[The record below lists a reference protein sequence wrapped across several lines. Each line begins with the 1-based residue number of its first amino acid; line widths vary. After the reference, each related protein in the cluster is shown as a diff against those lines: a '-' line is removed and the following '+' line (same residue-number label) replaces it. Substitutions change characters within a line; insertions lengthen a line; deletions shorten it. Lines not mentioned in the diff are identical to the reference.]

1 MDLRI
6 CGTIEVRTQK
16 EVLMNY
22 AIILHNDTAADRT
35 KQNQVI
41 DQVRKT
47 PGVLKVDTE
56 IADSG
61 LLLVQ
66 LASSTDL
73 DAIRTIDGVH
83 DLEKMGVK
91 HTM

>member
-1 MDLRI
+1 
-6 CGTIEVRTQK
+6 
-16 EVLMNY
+16 MNY
-22 AIILHNDTAADRT
+22 AIILHNDTAADRI

>member
-1 MDLRI
+1 
-6 CGTIEVRTQK
+6 
-16 EVLMNY
+16 MNY
-22 AIILHNDTAADRT
+22 AIILHNDTAADRV

-83 DLEKMGVK
+83 DLENMGVK

>member
-1 MDLRI
+1 
-6 CGTIEVRTQK
+6 
-16 EVLMNY
+16 MNY

-41 DQVRKT
+41 DQLRKIS
-47 PGVLKVDTE
+47 GVLKLDTE

-61 LLLVQ
+61 LVLAQ

-83 DLEKMGVK
+83 DLEKMGFK
-91 HTM
+91 HTV

>member
-1 MDLRI
+1 
-6 CGTIEVRTQK
+6 
-16 EVLMNY
+16 MNY